1 MSGQC
6 EWCGKPSTTYLCQ
19 ACFGGEDEPDSERS
33 KVPMKSMWM
42 GQDID
47 TLPRETLIEII
58 HYLNQQLESARDA
71 TRSII
76 EINALARQT
85 RLRT

>member
-1 MSGQC
+1 
-6 EWCGKPSTTYLCQ
+6 
-19 ACFGGEDEPDSERS
+19 
-33 KVPMKSMWM
+33 MKSMWM